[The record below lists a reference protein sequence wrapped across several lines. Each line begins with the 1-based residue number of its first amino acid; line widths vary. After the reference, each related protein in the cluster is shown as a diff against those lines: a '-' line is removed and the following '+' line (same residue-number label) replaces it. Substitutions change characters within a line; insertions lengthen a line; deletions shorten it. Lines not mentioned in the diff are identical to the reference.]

1 MIAKDIVEAWLKDIS
16 LIKNFSQNTIIA
28 YENDVNHFLSFMAEY
43 LGEEVALSALSE
55 LKTKQFYP
63 WISARYNAGFDANSN
78 RRAISSLR
86 NFFSYLRKNYGIN
99 DEAIKHL
106 TPPKIAANS
115 PKALQYDDI
124 IKIIN
129 NFDCNDWLDKRNIAI
144 IMLLYGCGLRISEAI
159 NIKLGDINEL
169 SIKVLGKGD
178 KQRIVPILPI
188 ILQNIQEYIAIC
200 PHDLSKSAI
209 FVGLRGNK
217 LHAAAFRQILIYLR
231 RNLMLPEHT
240 TPHAFRHSFAT
251 HLLEQNANMRDIQ
264 ELLGHASISTTQRY
278 TSVNITQLC
287 NSINLHPI
295 NDE

>member
-1 MIAKDIVEAWLKDIS
+1 MLAKDVVEAWLQDIS
-16 LIKNFSQNTIIA
+16 LIKNFSQNTVIA
-28 YENDVNHFLSFMAEY
+28 YENDVSHFLGFMNKH
-43 LGEEVALSALSE
+43 LGEEVTLNALSE

-63 WISARYNAGFDANSN
+63 WISERYNSGFDANSN

-86 NFFSYLRKNYGIN
+86 NFFLYLRKNYDVS

-106 TPPKIAANS
+106 TAPKIADNA
-115 PKALQYDDI
+115 PKSLQYDDI

-129 NFDCNDWLDKRNIAI
+129 NFDCKDWIDKRNIAI
-144 IMLLYGCGLRISEAI
+144 IMLLYGCGLRISEAL
-159 NIKLGDINEL
+159 NIKINDINEL
-169 SIKVLGKGD
+169 SVKVLGKGN

-188 ILQNIQEYIAIC
+188 IEQAINDYVLAC
-200 PHDLSKSAI
+200 PHDLSKSPI
-209 FVGLRGNK
+209 FVGLRGK
-217 LHAAAFRQILIYLR
+217 QLHASAFRQILIDLR
-231 RNLMLPEHT
+231 RSLMLPEHT

-278 TSVNITQLC
+278 TSVNINQLC

-295 NDE
+295 SDE